1 MAAALLFQL
10 RTDSSRLAAK
20 PNFGLTEGI
29 MSTATIVST
38 MQREPELLGQA
49 AVVIGGSGGIGLE
62 TSRRAC
68 GGEARLPSRAGIPNA
83 SSAPAEVA
91 ALTIHIMTKTALMG
105 ATYDIDGGQHFA
117 AASLEEPE

>member
-1 MAAALLFQL
+1 MAEALLFQL

-38 MQREPELLGQA
+38 MQREPELLGQT

-62 TSRRAC
+62 TSRRARVERAKVTLA
-68 GGEARLPSRAGIPNA
+68 GRNPERLQRAG
-83 SSAPAEVA
+83 
-91 ALTIHIMTKTALMG
+91 
-105 ATYDIDGGQHFA
+105 
-117 AASLEEPE
+117 